1 MTIDADLLRKCSTA
15 NLELLARSLGVVMP
29 SPLHS
34 DHVRHRILV
43 RDVAAA
49 IRESARVAVGA
60 ASVVAAAVALG
71 VM

>member
-1 MTIDADLLRKCSTA
+1 MTIDRPLLSRCATP
-15 NLELLARSLGVVMP
+15 NLERLARSLGVAMP

>member
-1 MTIDADLLRKCSTA
+1 MNITLSLLRNAHPA
-15 NLELLARSLGVVMP
+15 NLRRLARALGVPMP

-34 DHVRHRILV
+34 DHVRHGMLA
-43 RDVAAA
+43 RDVYRT
-49 IRESARVAVGA
+49 ICESARVAVGA